1 MNNPRKQVN
10 FLVSEQGPAA
20 PVLGD
25 ARGCPPKSVVAFPCG
40 VGRGMR
46 GSGLSLTDQRCSRET

>member
-10 FLVSEQGPAA
+10 FLAFEQGPAA

-46 GSGLSLTDQRCSRET
+46 GSGLSLTDQLFP